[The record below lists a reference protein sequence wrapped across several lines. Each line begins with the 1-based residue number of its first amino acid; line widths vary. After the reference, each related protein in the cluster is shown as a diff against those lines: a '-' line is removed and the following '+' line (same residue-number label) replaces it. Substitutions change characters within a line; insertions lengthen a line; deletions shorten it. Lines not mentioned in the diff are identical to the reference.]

1 VPTWLIILIVVL
13 IVLAI
18 GGYFARKRQLQRSR
32 PAFERSLEQVN
43 RDLAAAAA
51 QDRGWDRATLE
62 EAARRIYAEHRGGEP
77 PELVLIE
84 VLDRP
89 GTDEDQAVFRAPPGA
104 RLNVNCAGWG
114 GRRDRRRGEFR
125 AGECRVNTPQAD

>member
-13 IVLAI
+13 LLLAI
-18 GGYFARKRQLQRSR
+18 GGYLARTRQLQRSR

-51 QDRGWDRATLE
+51 ADRGWNRDTLE
-62 EAARRIYAEHRGGEP
+62 EAARRIYAEQRGGEP

-89 GTDEDQAVFRAPPGA
+89 GTDEDQAVFRCGDA
-104 RLNVNCAGWG
+104 RLTL
-114 GRRDRRRGEFR
+114 GRRNGEWVS
-125 AGECRVNTPQAD
+125 ESLT